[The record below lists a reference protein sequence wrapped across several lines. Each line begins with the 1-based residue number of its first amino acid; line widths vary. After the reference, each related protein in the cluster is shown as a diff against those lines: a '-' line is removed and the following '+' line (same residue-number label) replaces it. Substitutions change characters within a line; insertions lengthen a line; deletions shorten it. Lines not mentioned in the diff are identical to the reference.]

1 MQSLTVSARG
11 VFAPRVL
18 FQPIMFLLR
27 PWNVGK
33 IFGIPLRID
42 PSWLAIFLLLVYQLG
57 FVVFPYALGIAW
69 RPGIAWDVLA
79 LAVIASLLLF
89 ASVVAHEL
97 AHAFMAR
104 WRGVPVL
111 GITLFI
117 FGGVAQIADEPDSPA
132 TEFLIAI
139 VGPLISFVL
148 ALLSGAVWIWL
159 QALDALGMF
168 AATPAQRLVLYVS
181 VIAFYLAQ
189 TNLLLAIFNLLPGF
203 PLDGGR
209 VLRAAIWA
217 MVRDQR
223 RATYWG
229 MLSGRVMAALLAAGG
244 AYLLW
249 RGEYGGVWSFLMAW
263 FLWRA
268 ANDAY
273 QAMLA
278 RDVLKQVT
286 VGELMRAPL
295 QRISETLSLREL
307 AIAFTGWLKSPALAI
322 DLNGNAVGLV
332 ALEQVRKR
340 PAAEWEGLRVRQV
353 MQPLALETSVQ
364 PTDLALR
371 ALELLTRGEQ
381 EQLTVVQDGQITG
394 AIGRLE
400 LARYLE
406 ARGI

>member
-1 MQSLTVSARG
+1 
-11 VFAPRVL
+11 
-18 FQPIMFLLR
+18 MFSLR
-27 PWNVGK
+27 PWSIGK
-33 IFGIPLRID
+33 ISGIPLRID
-42 PSWLAIFLLLVYQLG
+42 PSWIAIFLLLVYQLG
-57 FVVFPYALGIAW
+57 FVIFPYELGISP
-69 RPGIAWDVLA
+69 RRGIVWEIIL

-139 VGPLISFVL
+139 VGPLISFVIAIL
-148 ALLSGAVWIWL
+148 CGALWIWL
-159 QALDALGMF
+159 QALDGIGMF
-168 AATPAQRLVLYVS
+168 YQTPLQRLALYVS

-189 TNLLLAIFNLLPGF
+189 TNLLLAVFNLLPGF

-209 VLRAAIWA
+209 VLRAGVWA
-217 MVRDQR
+217 WLKDQK

-229 MLSGRVMAALLAAGG
+229 MVSGRVVALLLTAGG

-249 RGEYGGVWSFLMAW
+249 RGEYGGIWAFLMAW

-273 QAMLA
+273 HSMVAREMLN
-278 RDVLKQVT
+278 QVT

-295 QRISETLSLREL
+295 QRISATLSVREL
-307 AIAFTGWLKSPALAI
+307 AYAFSNWLKSPALAT
-322 DLNGNAVGLV
+322 DLNGALVGLV
-332 ALEQVRKR
+332 TLEHVRKQPR
-340 PAAEWEGLRVRQV
+340 AEWEKLRVREI
-353 MQPLALETSVQ
+353 MQPLATETCLS
-364 PTDLALR
+364 PSDSALR
-371 ALELLTRGEQ
+371 AFQILMQSEREHVAVMQEGEFA
-381 EQLTVVQDGQITG
+381 GS
-394 AIGRLE
+394 IGRIE
-400 LARYLE
+400 LARYLQSKG
-406 ARGI
+406 A